1 MIAMPKKNKCHLFAF
16 LILSIS
22 LFSFNSCS
30 DEIFT
35 TRSEDTLAFS
45 TDTLTFDTIFTSNG
59 STTEKFLVYNP
70 NSKALKISKISL
82 GGGKN
87 SQFRLNVDG
96 YINTDNVFSDLEIS
110 ARDSMYIFVEVTV
123 RPNNDD
129 SPVII
134 DDSIQFETNGVK
146 QKVRLEAF
154 GQNMIL
160 MNEKLILNDTTLT
173 TNKPY
178 LIYGYLAIDSA
189 KTLTIPAGC
198 KLYFHNNANLLVY
211 GNLKAE
217 GTAQKPIILRGDRFD
232 KVKFTDPV
240 PYNYVAGQ
248 WGGVYL
254 FWNRGKHILNHVNIT
269 SAYVGI
275 NYSNNDRNILPD
287 LEISNCK
294 IHNFVYYGL
303 VVQNGNV
310 NVSNSEISNTGS
322 YSVYLSG
329 GKHVFLQSTIA
340 NYYDSNDFE
349 PSSRDK
355 TPAVLI
361 MGLNRLAPMETVF
374 RNCIVAGGMETE
386 FIIASRFIKLYR
398 GTFANSYIR
407 RKVAYELTDQFNNIK
422 WSNKNDTIF
431 KHPSYDEIKDIY
443 FDFMPDSVSP
453 ARGIADP
460 GIAAQFPLDL
470 NGNSRLTDGAPD
482 AGAYEWQPM
491 KK

>member
-1 MIAMPKKNKCHLFAF
+1 
-16 LILSIS
+16 
-22 LFSFNSCS
+22 
-30 DEIFT
+30 
-35 TRSEDTLAFS
+35 
-45 TDTLTFDTIFTSNG
+45 
-59 STTEKFLVYNP
+59 
-70 NSKALKISKISL
+70 L
-82 GGGKN
+82 GGGKY

-96 YINTDNVFSDLEIS
+96 YRNTDNVFTDLEIS

-123 RPNNDD
+123 KPNNED

-146 QKVRLEAF
+146 QRVRLEAF
-154 GQNMIL
+154 GQNMVL
-160 MNEKLILNDTTLT
+160 MKEKLILNDTTLT

-198 KLYFHNNANLLVY
+198 KLYFHNNANLLIY

-232 KVKFTDPV
+232 KIKFTDPV

-254 FWNRGKHILNHVNIT
+254 YWNRGRHVLNFVNI
-269 SAYVGI
+269 SNAYVGI
-275 NYSNNDRNILPD
+275 NYSNNDRNTLPS
-287 LEISNCK
+287 LEISNSK

-303 VVQNGNV
+303 VAQNGNV
-310 NVSNSEISNTGS
+310 NVSNTEISNTGS
-322 YSVYLSG
+322 YTVYLSG
-329 GKHVFLQSTIA
+329 GKHVFNQSTIA
-340 NYYDSNDFE
+340 NYYDSNKFE

-374 RNCIVAGGMETE
+374 QNCIIAGGMETE
-386 FIIASRFIKLYR
+386 LIIASRFLKLYK
-398 GTFANSYIR
+398 GLFTNSYIR
-407 RKVAYELTDQFNNIK
+407 RKEAYDLTDQFKKIK
-422 WSNKNDTIF
+422 WSTKNDTIF
-431 KHPSYDEIKDIY
+431 KHPSYDAKKDVY
-443 FDFMPDSVSP
+443 FNFMPDSVSP
-453 ARGIADP
+453 ARNIADP
-460 GIAAQFPLDL
+460 SIAAQYPIDL
-470 NGNSRLTDGAPD
+470 NGNKRLLDGKPD
-482 AGAYEWQPM
+482 AGAYEWQAT